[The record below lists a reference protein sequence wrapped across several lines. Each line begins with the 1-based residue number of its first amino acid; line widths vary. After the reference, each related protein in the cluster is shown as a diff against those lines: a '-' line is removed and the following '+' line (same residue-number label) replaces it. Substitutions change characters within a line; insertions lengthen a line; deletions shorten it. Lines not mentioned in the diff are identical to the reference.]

1 MGFNCD
7 RWVQWFSSSL
17 NTSSPAL
24 EPNIVEELKMWAPCT
39 PLSMQYLQSLRW
51 RGTITSMSNR
61 KAVGPEE
68 LPAELFKLASDGDQE
83 GNRRILP
90 VEQFHAIVITIR
102 QGGSVP

>member
-1 MGFNCD
+1 
-7 RWVQWFSSSL
+7 
-17 NTSSPAL
+17 
-24 EPNIVEELKMWAPCT
+24 
-39 PLSMQYLQSLRW
+39 
-51 RGTITSMSNR
+51 MSNR